1 MRRVLTREQ
10 RHALWLL
17 LQHGGVLPGTDARS
31 PHGAVGGPWLN
42 LYGVSL
48 QVLCQVGAIETDG
61 ARVRIT
67 DYGRAQAHVMH
78 G

>member
-17 LQHGGVLPGTDARS
+17 LQHGGMLDRVDTRMP
-31 PHGAVGGPWLN
+31 PGGPWLN

>member
-1 MRRVLTREQ
+1 MRRVLTPSQ

-17 LQHGGVLPGTDARS
+17 QQAGGVLKHPAHPEGDLPPLT
-31 PHGAVGGPWLN
+31 
-42 LYGVSL
+42 LYGLSV

-67 DYGRAQAHVMH
+67 DYGRAQAAPRE
-78 G
+78 